1 MLLFRATESGY
12 VLFFAFP
19 KLQLGLFRVILL
31 FFCLDLRVK
40 GPFEVSLNKAK
51 HIVYKLHPLRSRY
64 FKLYRNL

>member
-1 MLLFRATESGY
+1 MLLFRATENGY

-40 GPFEVSLNKAK
+40 GPLGLNKAK

>member
-1 MLLFRATESGY
+1 MLLFRATENGY
-12 VLFFAFP
+12 VLFFAFR

-40 GPFEVSLNKAK
+40 GPFEAGLNKAK

>member
-1 MLLFRATESGY
+1 MLLFRAAENGY

-40 GPFEVSLNKAK
+40 GPFEVGLNKAK